1 LIKKKKKIDLLL
13 GCVVAELSSPPKIG
27 GLAAVT
33 GAAGAPKANPVK
45 ELAPGLALLV
55 LEKKLNAVLVA
66 GFGALNPK
74 GAV

>member
-1 LIKKKKKIDLLL
+1 M
-13 GCVVAELSSPPKIG
+13 
-27 GLAAVT
+27 T

-45 ELAPGLALLV
+45 ELALGLALLV